1 MKTCIGALAQ
11 AIFPGLKDG
20 FFKFPNS
27 WPEIFGIKKTQKNA
41 LLGDNDGEIMYFFIK
56 KKNIYKEPPR
66 SGGEIC
72 PFRVI
77 TCKLLCFCAED
88 FGFCAEECGFYLFR
102 ACARSLTPK
111 NVAKILQ
118 QYCHSTTTILTTVV
132 PQYYSSITTLSLQY
146 YHSNT
151 TVIFQYYNSITTVL
165 PQDSYINAHSTTT
178 VLPQ

>member
-41 LLGDNDGEIMYFFIK
+41 LLGEQEGEITFFLLK
-56 KKNIYKEPPR
+56 KRIYIKEPPR

-72 PFRVI
+72 LFRVI

-88 FGFCAEECGFYLFR
+88 FGFCAEECCFYLFR

-111 NVAKILQ
+111 MLQ
-118 QYCHSTTTILTTVV
+118 KYCNNIA
-132 PQYYSSITTLSLQY
+132 
-146 YHSNT
+146 
-151 TVIFQYYNSITTVL
+151 TVL
-165 PQDSYINAHSTTT
+165 PQY
-178 VLPQ
+178 